1 MWRRIHC
8 QLQSTLLSDCVI
20 HVDCRR
26 PTLGSSRAPVYTDMY
41 KYLPVSVD
49 SNHLPQSQRTELHLV
64 ICASGIKLKILL
76 QAAWYIPCDCAGF
89 AANRSGNR
97 NGNTSLRAIVRW
109 LSRDAAVT
117 CTLFKL
123 HPHSLRMQLY
133 IISLASRNIPTRW
146 KCVWLAE
153 VCLACASRIT
163 TLPYSKMLGWC
174 LTGLHAAMK

>member
-76 QAAWYIPCDCAGF
+76 LAAWYIPCDCAGF

-109 LSRDAAVT
+109 LSWDAAVT

-123 HPHSLRMQLY
+123 HPHSLRMQLHNIARKPKY
-133 IISLASRNIPTRW
+133 THPVEVRLACGSVSSLRKSNNHPSVLKDAW
-146 KCVWLAE
+146 LVLDWLA
-153 VCLACASRIT
+153 C
-163 TLPYSKMLGWC
+163 G
-174 LTGLHAAMK
+174 